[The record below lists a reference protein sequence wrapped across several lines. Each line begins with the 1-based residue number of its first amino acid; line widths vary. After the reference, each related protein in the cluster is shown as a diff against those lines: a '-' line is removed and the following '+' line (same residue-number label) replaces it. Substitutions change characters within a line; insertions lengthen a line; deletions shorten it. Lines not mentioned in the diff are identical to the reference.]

1 MARRCGTVRSVF
13 ETGRTI
19 PTEALFLEYRE
30 ASGEILTPELF
41 EKPSTR
47 PVGPRPILR
56 SMRLCAAGSHLQKR
70 ARRDACRRHAICRS
84 RAETSGSPTAKNLRR
99 SDALPVLR
107 ATVRGTIRAIAR
119 TVGDDPC

>member
-1 MARRCGTVRSVF
+1 MPVDGT
-13 ETGRTI
+13 
-19 PTEALFLEYRE
+19 
-30 ASGEILTPELF
+30 
-41 EKPSTR
+41 PS
-47 PVGPRPILR
+47 
-56 SMRLCAAGSHLQKR
+56 A
-70 ARRDACRRHAICRS
+70 RS